1 LEIWKVLKKKI
12 RFSWSVSKIRFFA
25 VEVGTLKFS
34 FAQVCARDNLCLGLF
49 KTAIHKFPDPEFSIA
64 NPQFS
69 KHVSPFFVDAAHDR
83 LKDVGLAAVRTFDI
97 AGQRR
102 PSLAKGRK
110 VTI

>member
-1 LEIWKVLKKKI
+1 LQI
-12 RFSWSVSKIRFFA
+12 RFA

-34 FAQVCARDNLCLGLF
+34 FAQVCATGSLCLGSF
-49 KTAIHKFPDPEFSIA
+49 KTAIYKFSDPEFSIA

-69 KHVSPFFVDAAHDR
+69 KHVSPFFSDAAHDR
-83 LKDVGLAAVRTFDI
+83 PKDVGSAAARTFYI

-110 VTI
+110 VTK